1 MTEAL
6 AGGIVDQREPA
17 VHNEFTAEGTVRLP
31 PSRAKRASASL
42 AEACGGGGKP
52 DTYSHRPQ
60 RHGGTETILDI
71 FSVAPRLRGPSR

>member
-17 VHNEFTAEGTVRLP
+17 VHNEFTAEGTVRL
-31 PSRAKRASASL
+31 
-42 AEACGGGGKP
+42 KP

-71 FSVAPRLRGPSR
+71 FSVTPRLRGPSR